1 MSYRDELCYWLAQ
14 FTGSK
19 SEPYLEE
26 VDDLCDFLKTEPR
39 MILKSLY
46 ADMGYGIQLGL
57 VEWLCSNKSSM
68 FGYCSDKLRIT
79 LGAATCNVRVINQYS
94 CDKEVADRR
103 KGLDKPELSGLIAK
117 RYPVCIYVED
127 LYSFQPNAGNKLLL
141 GINHLGFPVVCKV
154 TLAFDTEG
162 YEALKGD
169 DRRIKRLLS
178 YFNYAGFCEDT
189 KLSSYSGND
198 IFMVHSKD
206 HRLNKIP
213 SFY

>member
-1 MSYRDELCYWLAQ
+1 MDYTVELAYWLTQ

-19 SEPYLEE
+19 VEPPIGEVEE
-26 VDDLCDFLKTEPR
+26 LCEFLRTEPR

-46 ADMGYGIQLGL
+46 ADMGYGIQLGII
-57 VEWLCSNKSSM
+57 EWLCSDKSLL

-79 LGAATCNVRVINQYS
+79 IGAATCNVRVINQYS
-94 CDKEVADRR
+94 CDKEILDRN
-103 KGLDKPELSGLIAK
+103 KGLDKPELSGFIAK

-127 LYSFQPNAGNKLLL
+127 LYSFQPNAGNKLLSN
-141 GINHLGFPVVCKV
+141 ITHLGFPVVCKV
-154 TLAFDTEG
+154 APVFDTEG
-162 YEALKGD
+162 YETLRGD
-169 DRRIKRLLS
+169 DRRLKRLLS

-189 KLSSYSGND
+189 KLSSYSDND
-198 IFMVHSKD
+198 VFMVYSKD